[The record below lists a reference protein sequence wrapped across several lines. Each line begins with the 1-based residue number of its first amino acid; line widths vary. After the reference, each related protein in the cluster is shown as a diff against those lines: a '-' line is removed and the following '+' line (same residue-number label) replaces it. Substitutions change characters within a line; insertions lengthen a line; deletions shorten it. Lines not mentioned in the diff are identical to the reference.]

1 MAAKGLVVYLL
12 TAFSLAVAS
21 VYFVN
26 NYANGGDAKPSLL
39 SSSTSNALHQNLQSE
54 DQVWPE
60 LKFFSWGLVLATVI
74 GFLGSACG
82 TVGGVGGGGIFV
94 PMLTLIVGFDTKSAA
109 AISKCMIMGAS
120 ASSVWYNLRVPHP
133 CREVPILDYD
143 LALLFQPML
152 MLGITLGVSLS
163 VVFPYWLITV
173 LIIILFLGTSSR
185 SFCKAIGMWKEETML
200 KKAMEERRAFAN
212 SRGELLID
220 AYEPLVPKEQKT
232 ALQIMKDNMDIKR
245 MSVLVLVWICFL
257 LLQVIKNNMAAC
269 SPVYWTL
276 TLLQLPVAL
285 VVFGYECVK
294 LYKESKKRRMAGNQ
308 EHVCEAAI
316 EWNATNIT
324 FCALCG
330 VLGGTVGGLLGS
342 GGGFILGPLLLEIGV
357 IPQVA
362 SATAT
367 FVMMFSSSLSV
378 VEFYLLKRF
387 PMPYALYLM
396 AVSILAGFWGQY
408 FIRKMIAILKRASLI
423 VFVLS
428 GVIFASALTMGVIGI
443 DKSVRM
449 INNHEFMG
457 FLDFCSSQ

>member
-1 MAAKGLVVYLL
+1 MATRGLVLYLL
-12 TAFSLAVAS
+12 SGFSVAILS
-21 VYFVN
+21 VLFLSDVN
-26 NYANGGDAKPSLL
+26 GYSPNRNHL
-39 SSSTSNALHQNLQSE
+39 SSSSNSTLLQYPSYVSSSST
-54 DQVWPE
+54 DTDWPE
-60 LKFFSWGLVLATVI
+60 LELSWRLVLATVI

-109 AISKCMIMGAS
+109 ALSKCMIMGAS

-133 CREVPILDYD
+133 TKEVPILDYD

-152 MLGITLGVSLS
+152 MLGITIGVALS

-185 SFCKAIGMWKEETML
+185 SFCKAIEMWKEETIFNKEITRQQEAL
-200 KKAMEERRAFAN
+200 VN

-220 AYEPLVPKEQKT
+220 TEYDPLVPREEKSQMNDVEVCSVWYWVLFCSQFPI
-232 ALQIMKDNMDIKR
+232 ALG
-245 MSVLVLVWICFL
+245 
-257 LLQVIKNNMAAC
+257 
-269 SPVYWTL
+269 
-276 TLLQLPVAL
+276 
-285 VVFGYECVK
+285 VFGYESVK
-294 LYKESKKRRMAGNQ
+294 LYKEHKKRMSTGNT
-308 EHVCEAAI
+308 ESICEASI
-316 EWNATNIT
+316 GWTATHIA
-324 FCALCG
+324 FCSLCG
-330 VLGGTVGGLLGS
+330 ILGGTVGGLLGS

-387 PMPYALYLM
+387 PIPYALYLTS
-396 AVSILAGFWGQY
+396 VSILAGFWGQ
-408 FIRKMIAILKRASLI
+408 FIIRKIITFLKRASII

-428 GVIFASALTMGVIGI
+428 GVIFASAITMGVIGI
-443 DKSVRM
+443 ETSIEM
-449 INNHEFMG
+449 IHNHEFMG
-457 FLDFCSSQ
+457 FLGFCSSQ